1 MSKIEEYKT
10 ELLEVQ
16 EMAIVDTIAL
26 VKQANQCDKSQKT
39 QRGDLVWLY
48 KGANQTL
55 AIAARIEQLLT
66 AKQTN
71 TDTTEEE
78 EKRQEALAA
87 KLLASAKKDLS
98 KRKGTK
104 QDGKEG

>member
-78 EKRQEALAA
+78 KRQEAVAA